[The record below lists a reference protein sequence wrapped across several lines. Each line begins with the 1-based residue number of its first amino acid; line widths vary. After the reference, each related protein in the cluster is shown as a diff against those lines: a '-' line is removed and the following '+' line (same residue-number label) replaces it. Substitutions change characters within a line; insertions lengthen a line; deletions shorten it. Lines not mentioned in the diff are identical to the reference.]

1 MKKYIL
7 FVLLSCICLSCNT
20 WPQEDKDAYTQTCL
34 QDANNWAGSPDKAK
48 VYCDCMLQKLMKKY
62 TNVNDLMEHIDSVA
76 NDTSLMACKDRIR

>member
-7 FVLLSCICLSCNT
+7 FALLSCICLSCNT

-62 TNVNDLMEHIDSVA
+62 ANVNDLMEHIDSVA
-76 NDTSLMACKDRIR
+76 NDTSLMNCKDRIR